1 MVCVCFS
8 SRRRHTRCALVTGVQ
23 TCALPIYIATPDQAH
38 PGFFIQQGEVRS
50 RGVEVEAR
58 VAVTE
63 NFNLTLAYAYTDA
76 RTTKANP
83 TATGLSTVG
92 LRQLAIPKNDV
103 SAFASYR
110 IPLSATTGL
119 TLGGGARYVDGS
131 YNPANTI
138 KTAAYTL
145 VDATAAIDFGKLS
158 IGINATKLFDKRY
171 FNPGLADRK
180 SGG

>member
-1 MVCVCFS
+1 M
-8 SRRRHTRCALVTGVQ
+8 
-23 TCALPIYIATPDQAH
+23 
-38 PGFFIQQGEVRS
+38 
-50 RGVEVEAR
+50 
-58 VAVTE
+58 
-63 NFNLTLAYAYTDA
+63 
-76 RTTKANP
+76 
-83 TATGLSTVG
+83 
-92 LRQLAIPKNDV
+92 PKYDV

-158 IGINATKLFDKRY
+158 IGINATNLFDKRY
-171 FNPGLADRK
+171 FTPGRSEEHPSELQSLMRISYAVFCLQK
-180 SGG
+180 KQTHQN